1 MIMRS
6 IFQKPKLKGQH
17 SRNAFD
23 RSSDRVFHSPFGA
36 LLPIKFWRLQAD
48 DYVELSVTSQFVCD
62 TLVRPAFMRLKEHFD
77 FYAVPYSQLYTP
89 FENFNTSQDNYW
101 SSAISYVQ
109 ENQNGAAVPQ
119 RVPTIDGN
127 GLARMLAKKCQELDV
142 HGFNRGFGSLRLLDL
157 LGYGNYYAM
166 STYFLNDDPAD
177 TSLIDNVEKVN
188 FFNLLAYQK
197 IYYDFYRNPKYEK
210 NDVKA
215 FNIDDLVNT
224 LNVGDSN
231 YSSYL
236 NRLSPCFNM
245 HYAWA
250 RKDYFTQ
257 VQPTILVDSNTIG
270 FIDMQEHFPA
280 PSNDVFT
287 LFGIPG
293 AQETSTYGNVVSSI
307 GHKNGNSGLAVSQGQ
322 DVQAASVPNIAAIR
336 FGFALDKLLRRM
348 REAGGTFD
356 KQMLAQY
363 GVVPF
368 DERHGVCKFI
378 GGQTNRLGVT
388 DVMNQT
394 LNDNKLGYLGGSIN
408 QVNKPQRTF
417 KYHAKEPC
425 IVICMYH
432 VSVDNTYPS
441 YYIDRCN
448 IAQTRFDWANPAFEN
463 LGLQPIF
470 KFELLNLEM
479 DQTAG
484 SFDPAYLDSA
494 SANRKILGYVPRYS
508 EYKTDVSRICGLFN
522 RGLDE
527 SFAPWVNEWT
537 PLYLGTGDYS
547 PVTVA
552 PLSKSTLTLNPM
564 QMDKICGVHYD
575 GTWETDQFKNY
586 VYFGCKCISNLSVHG
601 EDF

>member
-48 DYVELSVTSQFVCD
+48 DYVELAAESQFICD
-62 TLVRPAFMRLKEHFD
+62 TLVRPSFMRLKEHFD

-89 FENFNTSQDNYW
+89 FENFNTAQDNYW

-109 ENQNGAAVPQ
+109 ENQHGAAVPDG
-119 RVPTIDGN
+119 VPTFDGN
-127 GLARMLAKKCQELDV
+127 CLAQVLTIKGEQLDV
-142 HGFNRGFGSLRLLDL
+142 HGFNRLFGSLRLLDL

-166 STYFLNDDPAD
+166 AQDFLDGDPSA
-177 TSLIDNVEKVN
+177 TSLVSNVEKMN

-215 FNIDDLVNT
+215 FNIDDLVHT
-224 LNVGDSN
+224 LNIGNSN
-231 YSSYL
+231 FGSYG
-236 NRLSPCFNM
+236 NRISPIFDL
-245 HYAWA
+245 HYAWS

-270 FIDMQEHFPA
+270 FTDIQEHYPA
-280 PSNDVFT
+280 PDNNVFT

-293 AQETSTYGNVVSSI
+293 AQQTSTFGNVVSSI
-307 GHKNGNSGLAVSQGQ
+307 GHPNGNSALAVSQGQ
-322 DVQAASVPNIAAIR
+322 DVQSASVPNVAAIR

-394 LNDNKLGYLGGSIN
+394 FSDTKLGYLGGSIN
-408 QVNKPQRTF
+408 QYSKPQRTF

-425 IVICMYH
+425 IVMCMYH

-441 YYIDRCN
+441 YHIDRCN
-448 IAQTRFDWANPAFEN
+448 IAKTRFDWANPAFEN

-484 SFDPAYLDSA
+484 SFDPATLDSA
-494 SANRKILGYVPRYS
+494 AGNRKILGFVPRYS
-508 EYKTDVSRICGLFN
+508 EYKTDVSRVTGLFN

-527 SFAPWVNEWT
+527 SFAPWVNEWC
-537 PLYLGTGDYS
+537 PLYLGTGDYN

-552 PLSKSTLTLNPM
+552 PLSKATLTLNPM

-586 VYFGCKCISNLSVHG
+586 VYFHCKCISNLSVHG